1 MIMCNIDDQIK
12 NTAVYIRAMLDKN
25 VIFEPLPKGQQ
36 VLIPATVAGLYTFY
50 TSFMIGHEVLVCFAV
65 DDTIATPAQLQ
76 KHMSLLKNR
85 VGMPAIFIINKI
97 ASYNMQRLVQQRVNF
112 IVPQKQMF
120 IPDLIIDLKKQRTS
134 VEQLHSTIP
143 PIAQCLILF
152 KLEKELADE
161 LKVQDI
167 INVFG
172 ISYATANRAL
182 RWLCNHEIM
191 TAVGGKEK
199 TYQFS
204 TTHKTLW
211 EKALPFLDNPIER
224 TLFTDS
230 FVKKALKSGINALSY
245 HTLINE
251 ENVQHYAI
259 SKKEFKDL
267 GIETD
272 KEFGE
277 NTIEIWRYDPRKL
290 SDNQVV
296 DKLSL
301 YLTLKDHP
309 DERIQIELENMI
321 NQMQW

>member
-1 MIMCNIDDQIK
+1 
-12 NTAVYIRAMLDKN
+12 MLDEK
-25 VIFEPLPKGQQ
+25 ITFEPLPKGQQ
-36 VLIPATVAGLYTFY
+36 ELIPGTIAGHYTFY
-50 TSFMIGHEVLVCFAV
+50 TSFMFGHEVLVCFSV
-65 DDTIATPAQLQ
+65 DDIIATPAQLQ
-76 KHMSLLKNR
+76 KHMSMLKNR
-85 VGMPAIFIINKI
+85 VGMPAILIINKI
-97 ASYNMQRLVQQRVNF
+97 AAYNLQRLVQQRVNF
-112 IVPQKQMF
+112 IVPQKQLF
-120 IPDLIIDLKKQRTS
+120 IPDLIIDLKKQRAN
-134 VEQLHSTIP
+134 VEQLYSAIP

-161 LKVQDI
+161 LKVLDI
-167 INVFG
+167 INVFD

-191 TAVGGKEK
+191 TVVGGKEK
-199 TYQFS
+199 TYQFA

-211 EKALPFLDNPIER
+211 EKALPFLENPLER
-224 TLFTDS
+224 TLFTDNLI
-230 FVKKALKSGINALSY
+230 KKALKSGVNALSY

-251 ENVQHYAI
+251 ENAQHYAI

-277 NTIEIWRYDPRKL
+277 NTIEIWRYDPRIL

-321 NQMQW
+321 NQMKW